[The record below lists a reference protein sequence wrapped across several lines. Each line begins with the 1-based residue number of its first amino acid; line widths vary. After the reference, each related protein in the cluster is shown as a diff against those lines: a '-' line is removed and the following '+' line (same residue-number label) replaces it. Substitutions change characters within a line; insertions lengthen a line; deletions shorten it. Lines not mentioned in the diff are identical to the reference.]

1 MTSRV
6 WARHYQDDWARRAGQ
21 QWLPYWLR
29 VTAAAYGS
37 HGENGHARFKRG
49 DLALI
54 LANPDPETG
63 EIKPY
68 SNVGRAIA
76 DAVAYGWLE
85 EGSYWGCLI
94 VPAHS
99 IRRGD
104 LTRRPS
110 KCPQAGRHDQLKTA
124 NHSLSEPLG
133 VLKSTPSE
141 RFAS

>member
-1 MTSRV
+1 MSGRV

-21 QWLPYWLR
+21 DWLPYWLR
-29 VTAAAYGS
+29 VAAAAYGS
-37 HGENGHARFKRG
+37 HGENGHAKFKRG

-54 LANPDPETG
+54 LANPDPITG

-68 SNVGRAIA
+68 SNVGRAIS
-76 DAVAYGWLE
+76 DAIAYGWLE
-85 EGSYWGCLI
+85 AGSYWGCLI

-104 LTRRPS
+104 LTHRPS
-110 KCPQAGRHDQLKTA
+110 ACPQAPRHARARGA
-124 NHSLSEPLG
+124 NRSLSEGYG
-133 VLKSTPSE
+133 VAKSTPDE